1 MNISHIGLGDE
12 SLLLAD
18 ANHYS
23 DKMQTLVEGTVMRSR
38 SLALRYLSFHL
49 LMGALLVGECLFLLS
64 SFFWLAQAALLSL
77 SLAGLF
83 LSFLAYFILRL
94 YLQGRQPELFQQ
106 LAEDYIEKCRSLT
119 PQEPGTPKHYVAV
132 ANACWKLVK
141 VLKGREY
148 RLFSLPPFLQW
159 KPLRQAL
166 EQISCWCHWE
176 ELYRLKE
183 YLLLQAVQEHIELV
197 KCAPTSLEVH
207 ALLANAYVI
216 LSELYIK
223 GAEGS
228 SEERWNPAHSC
239 SDELQEKFRS
249 TAERAVEELK
259 ILEEYA
265 PNDPWVHAQLAYGYH
280 DLQMPKEEIK
290 EYEAMLHLNREDKTV
305 LAKLGALYFGQGRKA
320 EGLRIYEALKDL
332 DKGQAEQL
340 IKHYNSGVPWRL

>member
-1 MNISHIGLGDE
+1 MNVSHIGLGDE
-12 SLLLAD
+12 SLFLAD
-18 ANHYS
+18 ANHYN
-23 DKMQTLVEGTVMRSR
+23 DKMQTLVESTVMRSH
-38 SLALRYLSFHL
+38 SLARRYLSFHL
-49 LMGALLVGECLFLLS
+49 LMGALLVGESLFLLS

-94 YLQGRQPELFQQ
+94 YLQGRQPELFHQI
-106 LAEDYIEKCRSLT
+106 AEDYIKQCHSLT
-119 PQEPGTPKHYVAV
+119 QQEPGTPKHYLAV
-132 ANACWKLVK
+132 ANACWKLAK

-148 RLFSLPPFLQW
+148 RLFALPPFLQW
-159 KPLRQAL
+159 KPLRQL
-166 EQISCWCHWE
+166 VEQISCWCHWE

-183 YLLLQAVQEHIELV
+183 HLLVQAVQEHIELV

-216 LSELYIK
+216 LSELYIT
-223 GAEGS
+223 GGS
-228 SEERWNPAHSC
+228 NGNEERWNPMHRC
-239 SDELQEKFRS
+239 SKELQEKFRS

-290 EYEAMLHLNREDKTV
+290 EYEAMLRLNREDKSV
-305 LAKLGALYFGQGRKA
+305 LAKLGVLYFAQGRKA
-320 EGLRIYEALKDL
+320 EGLRVYEALKNL
-332 DKGQAEQL
+332 DQGQAEQL
-340 IKHYNSGVPWRL
+340 IKHYNSQQFP